1 MAHTPETHSISHY
14 KPHDARDIIVLADV
28 CFEMF
33 SIKELRRPSL
43 ILDEMRSAFPEFND
57 AEILRAISM
66 ALSWRRLLRNAGRPL
81 H

>member
-1 MAHTPETHSISHY
+1 
-14 KPHDARDIIVLADV
+14 
-28 CFEMF
+28 MF